1 MSDVPTPDDWACLGI
16 APTDAADAVRRAY
29 RERLKTTGPE
39 TDPEGFQRL
48 RAAYEA
54 ALAGARSSPAPP
66 VASGSDAGQVDADA
80 FVAALAA
87 HRAAG
92 DEAGAIALVDRT
104 RAAHPPGSA
113 ASEKIEDALLDHVA
127 LQRTLSP
134 ALFLHLAR
142 LFDWRD
148 TRGHAARRDPE
159 HHAVVLDRIA
169 AEDFF
174 AAFSAYARQPEG
186 RLEALVLAPHG
197 EALELL
203 GRDGIGPEQRAEV
216 RETFDQFLSHGAFLI
231 GRLDGGTLALLR
243 QAVEGPPL
251 LGEPVARTAATS
263 TAAAPARPAV
273 TIPTLSTKTRW
284 QIRLGV
290 VSLVVAAGL
299 AKILTHSGSTYSG
312 KDTAL
317 AANVALPMLKDPRT
331 RWVDMVQ
338 EPDGVRVDWAPVM
351 RMRHAIRDLRVGYN
365 DEKPTTVF
373 PLPEF
378 DAPIGFIAP
387 PSVTAISMRI
397 RTTDGVWSEIRR
409 YPVPQEKK

>member
-1 MSDVPTPDDWACLGI
+1 MSNMPTPDDWACLGI
-16 APTDAADAVRRAY
+16 APTDAADVVRRAY

-39 TDPEGFQRL
+39 ADPEGFQRL

-54 ALAGARSSPAPP
+54 ALQACRTSPAPA
-66 VASGSDAGQVDADA
+66 VASEVDADSFIA
-80 FVAALAA
+80 TLAA

-92 DEAGAIALVDRT
+92 DEAGAIALVDET

-113 ASEKIEDALLDHVA
+113 ASETIEDALLDHVA

-159 HHAVVLDRIA
+159 QHAVILDRIA
-169 AEDFF
+169 AEDFY
-174 AAFSAYARQPEG
+174 AAFSAYAQAPEG
-186 RLEALVLAPHG
+186 RLEALVLARHDD
-197 EALELL
+197 ALDRLTNE
-203 GRDGIGPEQRAEV
+203 GIGPEQRAEI
-216 RETFDQFLSHGAFLI
+216 RSIFDQFLAHGAFLI

-243 QAVEGPPL
+243 QAAEGPPL
-251 LGEPVARTAATS
+251 LGDPVAAPPPAATAALP
-263 TAAAPARPAV
+263 AAPQTVVRTLSPKAKWKVRAATLAIVGAVVLGKVFYKSDRPAY
-273 TIPTLSTKTRW
+273 
-284 QIRLGV
+284 G
-290 VSLVVAAGL
+290 GN
-299 AKILTHSGSTYSG
+299 
-312 KDTAL
+312 DTAL
-317 AANVALPMLKDPRT
+317 ATSVALPLLKDPKVP
-331 RWVDMVQ
+331 WVDMVQ

-365 DEKPTTVF
+365 DEKPTTLF
-373 PLPEF
+373 TLPQF

-387 PSVTAISMRI
+387 PDIKAITMRM